1 MTGFYGAMDNQA
13 NPICNRAVR
22 YMNSKPFE
30 GLRVVDLSTRFSG
43 AFAARLF
50 GDFGADV
57 ILAEPPNG
65 HPCRNEPPFANS
77 SDQAESSVVHAF
89 VNWNKRSVLVSKDAE
104 RNELIRTADIVVTT
118 SFDEAY
124 LAEIETALSNDA
136 VHLCVTAYG
145 LHGPLQGKHGNNLT
159 LSSHVGWASINGYR
173 DEPPLAMPRNQNGIV
188 GGVMGY
194 IATASALRCR
204 NSQTAPERVDVSELE
219 SYALTVHPWGVA
231 GVYHGR
237 TANRGPGGGRL
248 RGSPGPLWDLS
259 DGRMNLG
266 LADFHNWTDAMNVC
280 GLPDQGARPDLIP
293 DIGRHSQDLRDV
305 VLGLAESLPKFERWP
320 VFHAL
325 AELRCVI
332 GVVQDIGDLVRN
344 EHLLARDYFTETKI
358 AGQKVRVTGA
368 PAKLHPSPWGVHKP
382 APKLG
387 EHSLKD
393 VSPASGTTSRQAQTD
408 QSFEEGPLTGIR
420 VLSFGQAWSGTFATE
435 LLALLGAD
443 VVQIASV
450 KHPDAFRR
458 ISNVV
463 PAGVREENRTQHV
476 PNTQGH
482 YNSVNLHKREIDLD
496 LTDPRGQEILWQLIP
511 KFDMLIDNF
520 RPTVL
525 PRWGVTLE
533 RLHAVKPGIIWASIS
548 GYGESGPY
556 SHYPANG
563 ATTEPM
569 AGLSSVHGYD
579 GDRGMNTGGLYPDPI
594 SGYFLVATIMA
605 ALQHR
610 DRTGE
615 PQRVDLSMMEAVSA
629 VIGDAVIEF
638 DARGDVPS
646 PGGNRHLAHAPH
658 NMYKAA
664 ADDWIAIA
672 VETNE
677 MWDALVRLV
686 GDPRLADPVFQDE
699 SSRKARE
706 LELDGILAEWVAD
719 NDAEELA
726 TQLRNGGVCASRVV
740 PLVEVYGKPDQA
752 LQDAG
757 FIQRVEHPEA
767 GSNWMPGR
775 PFRFSTIGTPPIRPA
790 PCVGQHSEEVFREE
804 LGMDR
809 VTYQSLVEED
819 LTGTLDERLAN

>member
-1 MTGFYGAMDNQA
+1 MQT
-13 NPICNRAVR
+13 
-22 YMNSKPFE
+22 KPFE

-57 ILAEPPNG
+57 ILAEPPEG
-65 HPCRNEPPFANS
+65 HPSRSEPPF
-77 SDQAESSVVHAF
+77 SDSPDRSESSVIHAY
-89 VNWNKRSVLVSKDAE
+89 VNWNKRSVVVTSDIE
-104 RNELIRTADIVVTT
+104 RTELISTADLVVTT
-118 SFDEAY
+118 SFDLDYIADIEA
-124 LAEIETALSNDA
+124 AIPDNAI
-136 VHLCVTAYG
+136 HLCVTAYG
-145 LHGPLQGKHGNNLT
+145 LHGSLQGRQGNNLT
-159 LSSHVGWASINGYR
+159 LSSHCGWASINGFR

-188 GGVMGY
+188 GGVTGY
-194 IATASALRCR
+194 IAAASALRCR
-204 NSQTAPERVDVSELE
+204 NSQSAPERVDVSELE
-219 SYALTVHPWGVA
+219 AYALTVHPWGVA

-248 RGSPGPLWDLS
+248 RGSPGPLWNLA

-280 GLPDQGARPDLIP
+280 GLPEQGKRSELIP

-305 VLGLAESLPKFERWP
+305 VHGLAESLPKLQRWP

-332 GVVQDIGDLVRN
+332 GVVQDVDDLVEN
-344 EHLLARDYFTETKI
+344 EHLVARDYFAETEI
-358 AGQKVRVTGA
+358 AGRRVRVAGA
-368 PAKLHPSPWGVHKP
+368 PAKLHPSPWAVHTP

-387 EHSLKD
+387 EHLHSDLSLTKTESQQPKA
-393 VSPASGTTSRQAQTD
+393 VRQFT
-408 QSFEEGPLTGIR
+408 EGPLTGVR

-443 VVQIASV
+443 VVQIASI

-463 PAGVREENRTQHV
+463 PAGVRDETHTQHV
-476 PNTQGH
+476 PNNQGH

-496 LTDPRGQEILWQLIP
+496 LTHPKGQEILWKLIP
-511 KFDMLIDNF
+511 QFDMLIDNF

-533 RLHAVKPGIIWASIS
+533 RLHAAKPGMIWASIS

-569 AGLSSVHGYD
+569 AGLSSIHGYD
-579 GDRGMNTGGLYPDPI
+579 GDSGMNTGGLYPDPI

-615 PQRVDLSMMEAVSA
+615 PQRVDLSMMEAVSS
-629 VIGDAVIEF
+629 VIGDAVIEY
-638 DARGDVPS
+638 DACGKVPS

-664 ADDWIAIA
+664 GDDWIAIA
-672 VETNE
+672 VETDE
-677 MWDALVRLV
+677 MWSALVHLV
-686 GDPRLADPVFQDE
+686 ADNRLADPVFRDE
-699 SSRKARE
+699 TTRKARE
-706 LELDGILAEWVAD
+706 AEIDQVLNEWVC
-719 NDAEELA
+719 NKNAEQLA
-726 TQLRNGGVCASRVV
+726 TQLRDAGICASRVV
-740 PLVEVYGKPDQA
+740 PLIELYSKPDQA
-752 LQDAG
+752 LRDAG
-757 FIQRVEHPEA
+757 FIEKVHHPES

-775 PFRFSTIGTPPIRPA
+775 PFRFSTLGTPPIRPA
-790 PCVGQHSEEVFREE
+790 PCVGQHSQEVFEQE
-804 LGMDR
+804 LGMDAA
-809 VTYQSLVEED
+809 TYRSLVEED

>member
-1 MTGFYGAMDNQA
+1 MH
-13 NPICNRAVR
+13 
-22 YMNSKPFE
+22 SKPFD

-57 ILAEPPNG
+57 ILAEPPEG
-65 HPCRNEPPFANS
+65 HPCRSEPPFTNT
-77 SDQAESSVVHAF
+77 SDRSESSVIHAF
-89 VNWNKRSVLVSKDAE
+89 VNWNKRSVVVTTDEE
-104 RNELIRTADIVVTT
+104 RNELLRAADIVVTT
-118 SFDEAY
+118 SFDTEYLTDIEA
-124 LAEIETALSNDA
+124 AMQNDA

-145 LHGPLQGKHGNNLT
+145 LHGPLQGKQGNNLT
-159 LSSHVGWASINGYR
+159 LSSHSGWASINGYR
-173 DEPPLAMPRNQNGIV
+173 DEPPLAMSRNQNGIV

-194 IATASALRCR
+194 IAAASALRCR
-204 NSQTAPERVDVSELE
+204 DSHSALERVDVSELAA
-219 SYALTVHPWGVA
+219 YALTVHPWGVA

-237 TANRGPGGGRL
+237 TANRGPGGGRP
-248 RGSPGPLWDLS
+248 RGSSGPLWNLA

-266 LADFHNWTDAMNVC
+266 LADFHNWTEAMNVC
-280 GLPDQGARPDLIP
+280 GLPEQGKRPELIP
-293 DIGRHSQDLRDV
+293 DVGRHSQDLRDV
-305 VLGLAESLPKFERWP
+305 VHGLAESLPKLQRWP

-332 GVVQDIGDLVRN
+332 GVVQNIEDLVSN
-344 EHLLARDYFTETKI
+344 EHLLARDYFAETTI
-358 AGQKVRVTGA
+358 ADKKVRVAGA
-368 PAKLHPSPWGVHKP
+368 PAKLHPSPWAVHSP
-382 APKLG
+382 APRLG
-387 EHSLKD
+387 AHSLTD
-393 VSPASGTTSRQAQTD
+393 IERTRDESPRSQATR
-408 QSFEEGPLTGIR
+408 SYSEGPLTGVR

-443 VVQIASV
+443 VVQVASI

-463 PAGVREENRTQHV
+463 PAGVRDETLSQHV

-496 LTDPRGQEILWQLIP
+496 LTHPKGQQILWELIP

-533 RLHAVKPGIIWASIS
+533 RLHEVKPGMIWASIS

-569 AGLSSVHGYD
+569 AGLSSLHGYD
-579 GDRGMNTGGLYPDPI
+579 GDSGMNTGGLYPDPI

-610 DRTGE
+610 DHTGE
-615 PQRVDLSMMEAVSA
+615 PQRVDLSMMEAVSS
-629 VIGDAVIEF
+629 VIGDAVIEY
-638 DARGDVPS
+638 DARGEVPS
-646 PGGNRHLAHAPH
+646 PGGNRHLKHAPH

-664 ADDWIAIA
+664 EEDWIAIA
-672 VETNE
+672 VETDD
-677 MWDALVRLV
+677 MWTALIREIGDSRLT
-686 GDPRLADPVFQDE
+686 DSALQEEANRKSRE
-699 SSRKARE
+699 SEIDDVLS
-706 LELDGILAEWVAD
+706 DWVHEQ
-719 NDAEELA
+719 DAEELA
-726 TQLRNGGVCASRVV
+726 TKLRDVGICASRVV
-740 PLVEVYGKPDQA
+740 PLIELYSKPDKA
-752 LQDAG
+752 LRDSG
-757 FIQRVEHPEA
+757 FINEVHHPEA
-767 GSNWMPGR
+767 GINWMPGR
-775 PFRFSTIGTPPIRPA
+775 PFRFSTLGTPPIRPA
-790 PCVGQHSEEVFREE
+790 PCVGQHSQEIFANE
-804 LGMDR
+804 LGMDEA
-809 VTYQSLVEED
+809 TYRNLVDQD

>member
-1 MTGFYGAMDNQA
+1 MQT
-13 NPICNRAVR
+13 
-22 YMNSKPFE
+22 KPFE
-30 GLRVVDLSTRFSG
+30 GLRVVDLSTRVSG

-57 ILAEPPNG
+57 ILAEPPEG
-65 HPCRNEPPFANS
+65 HPCRSEPPFSDS
-77 SDQAESSVVHAF
+77 SERTESSVIHAF
-89 VNWNKRSVLVSKDAE
+89 VNWNKRSFVVTSDVE
-104 RNELIRTADIVVTT
+104 RNELISTAELVVTT
-118 SFDEAY
+118 SFDLDYIAD
-124 LAEIETALSNDA
+124 IETALPDDA
-136 VHLCVTAYG
+136 VHLCITAYG
-145 LHGPLQGKHGNNLT
+145 LHGSLQGRQGNNLT
-159 LSSHVGWASINGYR
+159 LSSHCGWASINGFR

-194 IATASALRCR
+194 IAAASALRCR
-204 NSQTAPERVDVSELE
+204 DSQSGPERVDVSELE
-219 SYALTVHPWGVA
+219 AYALTVHPWGVA

-237 TANRGPGGGRL
+237 SANRGPGGGRP
-248 RGSPGPLWDLS
+248 RGSPGPLWNLA

-266 LADFHNWTDAMNVC
+266 LADFHNWTAAMNVC
-280 GLPDQGARPDLIP
+280 GLPAQGRRPELIS

-305 VLGLAESLPKFERWP
+305 VHGLAESLPKLQRWP

-332 GVVQDIGDLVRN
+332 GVVQNIDDLVEN
-344 EHLLARDYFTETKI
+344 EHLQDRDYFAETAI
-358 AGQKVRVTGA
+358 AGHKVRVSGA
-368 PAKLHPSPWGVHKP
+368 PAKLHPSPWRVHTP
-382 APKLG
+382 APRLG
-387 EHSLKD
+387 EHSLDEVRRTKTE
-393 VSPASGTTSRQAQTD
+393 SP
-408 QSFEEGPLTGIR
+408 QSEAARSYSEGPLSGIR

-443 VVQIASV
+443 VVQIASI

-463 PAGVREENRTQHV
+463 PAGVRDETRTQHV
-476 PNTQGH
+476 PNNQGH

-496 LTDPRGQEILWQLIP
+496 LTHPKGQEILWQLIP

-533 RLHAVKPGIIWASIS
+533 RLHAVKPGMIWASIS

-569 AGLSSVHGYD
+569 AGLSSIHGYD
-579 GDRGMNTGGLYPDPI
+579 GDSGMNTGGLYPDPI

-615 PQRVDLSMMEAVSA
+615 PQRVDLSMMEAVSSA
-629 VIGDAVIEF
+629 IGDAVIEY
-638 DARGDVPS
+638 DACGEIPS

-664 ADDWIAIA
+664 GDDWIAIA
-672 VETNE
+672 VETDE
-677 MWDALVRLV
+677 MWSALVRLV
-686 GDPRLADPVFQDE
+686 ADDRLVDPVFRDE
-699 SSRKARE
+699 ISRKARE
-706 LELDGILAEWVAD
+706 ADIDQVLNEWVC
-719 NDAEELA
+719 NKDAEHLA
-726 TQLRNGGVCASRVV
+726 TQLRDAGICASRVV
-740 PLVEVYGKPDQA
+740 PLIELYSKPDQA
-752 LQDAG
+752 LRDAG
-757 FIQRVEHPEA
+757 FIEKVHHPES

-775 PFRFSTIGTPPIRPA
+775 PFRFSTLGTPPIRPA
-790 PCVGQHSEEVFREE
+790 PCVGQHSQEVFDQE
-804 LGMDR
+804 LGMDAA
-809 VTYQSLVEED
+809 TYRSLVEED

>member
-1 MTGFYGAMDNQA
+1 MHA
-13 NPICNRAVR
+13 NP
-22 YMNSKPFE
+22 FQ

-57 ILAEPPNG
+57 ILAEPPQG
-65 HPCRNEPPFANS
+65 HPCRTDPPHANA
-77 SDQAESSVVHAF
+77 SDQPETSVIHAF
-89 VNWNKRSVLVSKDAE
+89 VNWNKRSVVLTTDDE
-104 RNELIRTADIVVTT
+104 RNELVRDADVVVTT
-118 SFDEAY
+118 SFDLDYLVDLEA
-124 LAEIETALSNDA
+124 ALPIDA
-136 VHLCVTAYG
+136 VHLCITAYG
-145 LHGPLQGKHGNNLT
+145 LHGPLQGKQGNNLT
-159 LSSHVGWASINGYR
+159 LSSHCGWASINGFR
-173 DEPPLAMPRNQNGIV
+173 DEPPLSMPRNQNGIV

-194 IATASALRCR
+194 IAAASALRCR
-204 NSQTAPERVDVSELE
+204 DSQSAPERIDVSELE

-237 TANRGPGGGRL
+237 TANRGPGGGRP
-248 RGSPGPLWDLS
+248 RGSPGPLWQLA

-266 LADFHNWTDAMNVC
+266 LADFHNWTDAMDVC
-280 GLPDQGARPDLIP
+280 GLPEQGRKPELIP

-305 VLGLAESLPKFERWP
+305 VHGLAESLPKLQRWP

-332 GVVQDIGDLVRN
+332 GVVQDISDLVKN
-344 EHLLARDYFTETKI
+344 EHLLERDYFAETAI
-358 AGQKVRVTGA
+358 VGQDVRVAGA
-368 PAKLHPSPWGVHKP
+368 PAKLHPSPWAIHKP
-382 APKLG
+382 APRLG
-387 EHSLKD
+387 EHSLEDIEHRITESTRPKA
-393 VSPASGTTSRQAQTD
+393 PR
-408 QSFEEGPLTGIR
+408 SFPEGPLTGIR

-443 VVQIASV
+443 VVQVASI

-463 PAGVREENRTQHV
+463 PAGVRDETLMQHV

-496 LTDPRGQEILWQLIP
+496 LTHPKGQEILWQLIP

-533 RLHAVKPGIIWASIS
+533 RLHAAKPGMIWASIS

-569 AGLSSVHGYD
+569 AGLSSIHGYD
-579 GDRGMNTGGLYPDPI
+579 GDSGMNTGGLYPDPI

-615 PQRVDLSMMEAVSA
+615 PQRVDLSMMEAVSS
-629 VIGDAVIEF
+629 VIGDSVIEY
-638 DARGDVPS
+638 DACGEVPA

-664 ADDWIAIA
+664 DTDWIAIA
-672 VETNE
+672 VETDG
-677 MWDALVRLV
+677 MWADLVQLV
-686 GDPRLADPVFQDE
+686 ADDRLADPVFRDE
-699 SSRKARE
+699 TIRKARE
-706 LELDGILAEWVAD
+706 AEIDQALSEWVSEK
-719 NDAEELA
+719 DAEELA
-726 TQLRNGGVCASRVV
+726 IQLRDIGVCASRVV
-740 PLVEVYGKPDQA
+740 PLIELYSKPDQA
-752 LQDAG
+752 LRDAG
-757 FIQRVEHPEA
+757 FIDQVHHPEA
-767 GSNWMPGR
+767 GTNWMPGR
-775 PFRFSTIGTPPIRPA
+775 PFRFSTLGTPRIRPA
-790 PCVGQHSEEVFREE
+790 PCVGEHSQEVFEEE
-804 LGMDR
+804 LGMD
-809 VTYQSLVEED
+809 VAVYNTLVEQD
-819 LTGTLDERLAN
+819 LTGTLDERLTN

>member
-1 MTGFYGAMDNQA
+1 MH
-13 NPICNRAVR
+13 PE
-22 YMNSKPFE
+22 PFE

-57 ILAEPPNG
+57 ILAESPDG
-65 HPCRNEPPFANS
+65 HPCRSEPPLADTSNRS
-77 SDQAESSVVHAF
+77 ESSVIHAF
-89 VNWNKRSVLVSKDAE
+89 VNWNKRSVVVTTDDE
-104 RNELIRTADIVVTT
+104 RNELIRTADVVVTT
-118 SFDEAY
+118 SFDIEY
-124 LAEIETALSNDA
+124 LTDIEAEIQNDA

-145 LHGPLQGKHGNNLT
+145 LHGPLQGRHGNNLT
-159 LSSHVGWASINGYR
+159 LSSHCGWASINGFR

-194 IATASALRCR
+194 IAAASALRCR
-204 NSQTAPERVDVSELE
+204 DSQSAPERIDVSELE
-219 SYALTVHPWGVA
+219 AYALTVHPWGVA

-248 RGSPGPLWDLS
+248 RGSPGPLWNLA

-280 GLPDQGARPDLIP
+280 GLPEQGKRPELIP

-305 VLGLAESLPKFERWP
+305 VHGLAESLPKLQRWP

-332 GVVQDIGDLVRN
+332 GVVQDIGDLVEN
-344 EHLLARDYFTETKI
+344 EHLLARDYFAETEI
-358 AGQKVRVTGA
+358 ASQKVRVAGA
-368 PAKLHPSPWGVHKP
+368 PAKLQPSPWSVHTP
-382 APKLG
+382 APRLG
-387 EHSLKD
+387 EHSLSD
-393 VSPASGTTSRQAQTD
+393 VAISRKAVPQPQTAR
-408 QSFEEGPLTGIR
+408 SFKEGPLTGIR

-443 VVQIASV
+443 VVQVASI

-463 PAGVREENRTQHV
+463 PTGVRDENRTQHV

-496 LTDPRGQEILWQLIP
+496 LTHPKGQELLWELIP
-511 KFDMLIDNF
+511 NFDMLIDNF
-520 RPTVL
+520 RPSVL

-533 RLHAVKPGIIWASIS
+533 RLHAIKPGMIWASIS

-569 AGLSSVHGYD
+569 AGLSSIHGYD
-579 GDRGMNTGGLYPDPI
+579 GDLGMNTGGLYPDPI

-605 ALQHR
+605 ALEHR
-610 DRTGE
+610 DHTGE
-615 PQRVDLSMMEAVSA
+615 PQRVDLSMMEAVSS
-629 VIGDAVIEF
+629 VIGDAVIEY
-638 DARGDVPS
+638 DALGEVPS
-646 PGGNRHLAHAPH
+646 PGGNQHLAHAPH
-658 NMYKAA
+658 NTYEAFEQE
-664 ADDWIAIA
+664 WIAIA
-672 VETNE
+672 VETDD
-677 MWDALVRLV
+677 MWASLVQLIGDRRLE
-686 GDPRLADPVFQDE
+686 DPAMRTEANRKSRESEIDE
-699 SSRKARE
+699 VLS
-706 LELDGILAEWVAD
+706 EWIRD
-719 NDAEELA
+719 QDAEDLA
-726 TQLRNGGVCASRVV
+726 TKLRDNGICASRVV
-740 PLVEVYGKPDQA
+740 PLIELYSKPDQA
-752 LQDAG
+752 LLDAG
-757 FIQRVEHPEA
+757 FIQKVDHPEA

-775 PFRFSTIGTPPIRPA
+775 PFRFSTLGTPPIRPA
-790 PCVGQHSEEVFREE
+790 PCVGQHSQEVFESE
-804 LGMDR
+804 LGMDADAYL
-809 VTYQSLVEED
+809 TLVEQD

>member
-1 MTGFYGAMDNQA
+1 MQ
-13 NPICNRAVR
+13 P
-22 YMNSKPFE
+22 KPFE

-57 ILAEPPNG
+57 VLAEPPEG
-65 HPCRNEPPFANS
+65 HPCRSEPPFAES
-77 SDQAESSVVHAF
+77 SNQAESSVIHAF
-89 VNWNKRSVLVSKDAE
+89 VNWNKRSVVFVTDEE
-104 RNELIRTADIVVTT
+104 RNELIRKADVVITT
-118 SFDEAY
+118 SFELDYLKDIEAS
-124 LAEIETALSNDA
+124 LSNDA

-145 LHGPLQGKHGNNLT
+145 LHGPLQGREGNNLT
-159 LSSHVGWASINGYR
+159 LSSHCGWASINGFR

-194 IATASALRCR
+194 IAAASALRCR
-204 NSQTAPERVDVSELE
+204 DSQSAPERVDVSELE
-219 SYALTVHPWGVA
+219 AYALTVHPWGVA

-248 RGSPGPLWDLS
+248 RGSPGPLWNLA
-259 DGRMNLG
+259 DGRINLG
-266 LADFHNWTDAMNVC
+266 LADFHNWTEAMNVC
-280 GLPDQGARPDLIP
+280 GLPEQGARPELIP

-305 VLGLAESLPKFERWP
+305 VHGLAESLPNLQRWP

-332 GVVQDIGDLVRN
+332 GVVQDIGDLVEN
-344 EHLLARDYFTETKI
+344 EHLLARDYFAETQI
-358 AGQKVRVTGA
+358 ADHNVRVAGA
-368 PAKLHPSPWGVHKP
+368 PAKLHPSPWAVHAS

-387 EHSLKD
+387 EHSLKN
-393 VSPASGTTSRQAQTD
+393 VSHRGPRSHEPKTD
-408 QSFEEGPLTGIR
+408 RSFDEGPLAGVR

-463 PAGVREENRTQHV
+463 PAGVRDETLQQHV

-496 LTDPRGQEILWQLIP
+496 LTHPKGQEILWQLIP

-520 RPTVL
+520 RPSVL
-525 PRWGVTLE
+525 PRWGVTLD
-533 RLHAVKPGIIWASIS
+533 RLNDVKPGMIWASIS

-569 AGLSSVHGYD
+569 AGLASVHGYD
-579 GDRGMNTGGLYPDPI
+579 GDLGMNTGGLYPDPI

-605 ALQHR
+605 ALEHR

-615 PQRVDLSMMEAVSA
+615 PQRVDLSMMEAVSS
-629 VIGDAVIEF
+629 VIGDAVIEY
-638 DARGDVPS
+638 DAFGDIPT
-646 PGGNRHLAHAPH
+646 PGGNRNLRHAPH
-658 NMYKAA
+658 NMYAA
-664 ADDWIAIA
+664 AEHEWVAVA
-672 VETNE
+672 VETDE
-677 MWDALVRLV
+677 MWSALVQAT
-686 GDPRLADPVFQDE
+686 GDSRLADPVFQDE
-699 SSRKARE
+699 AMRKAKE
-706 LELDGILAEWVAD
+706 IELDEILSEWVAD
-719 NDAEELA
+719 KDAEEVA
-726 TQLRNGGVCASRVV
+726 THLRNAGICASRVV
-740 PLVEVYGKPDQA
+740 PLIELYSKPDKE
-752 LQDAG
+752 LKDAG
-757 FIQRVEHPEA
+757 FIQQVEHPEA

-775 PFRFSTIGTPPIRPA
+775 PFRFSTLGTPPIRPA
-790 PCVGQHSEEVFREE
+790 PCVGQHSQEVFENE
-804 LGMDR
+804 LGMNAA
-809 VTYQSLVEED
+809 TYKALVEED

>member
-1 MTGFYGAMDNQA
+1 MLT
-13 NPICNRAVR
+13 
-22 YMNSKPFE
+22 KPFE
-30 GLRVVDLSTRFSG
+30 GLRVIDLSTRFSG

-57 ILAEPPNG
+57 ILVEPPEG
-65 HPCRNEPPFANS
+65 HPCRSEPPFTNT
-77 SDQAESSVVHAF
+77 SDRSESSVIHAY
-89 VNWNKRSVLVSKDAE
+89 VNWNKRSVVVTTDDE
-104 RNELIRTADIVVTT
+104 RNELLRAADIVVTT
-118 SFDEAY
+118 SFDTEYLTDIEA
-124 LAEIETALSNDA
+124 AMQNDA

-145 LHGPLQGKHGNNLT
+145 LHGPLQGKQGNNLT
-159 LSSHVGWASINGYR
+159 LSSHSGWASINGYR
-173 DEPPLAMPRNQNGIV
+173 DEPPLAMSRNQNGIV
-188 GGVMGY
+188 GGVMGS
-194 IATASALRCR
+194 IAAASALRCR
-204 NSQTAPERVDVSELE
+204 DSQSAPERVDVSELE
-219 SYALTVHPWGVA
+219 AYALTVHPWGVA

-237 TANRGPGGGRL
+237 TANRGPGGGRP
-248 RGSPGPLWDLS
+248 RGSSGPLWNLA

-280 GLPDQGARPDLIP
+280 GLPEQGKRPELIP

-305 VLGLAESLPKFERWP
+305 VHGLAESLPKLQRWP

-332 GVVQDIGDLVRN
+332 GVVQDIDDLVSN
-344 EHLLARDYFTETKI
+344 EHLLARGYFAETAI
-358 AGQKVRVTGA
+358 AGKKVRVSGA
-368 PAKLHPSPWGVHKP
+368 PAKLHPSPWAVHSP
-382 APKLG
+382 APRLG
-387 EHSLKD
+387 AHSLTD
-393 VSPASGTTSRQAQTD
+393 VERNLEESPRSQAIR
-408 QSFEEGPLTGIR
+408 SYSEGPLTGVR

-443 VVQIASV
+443 VVQVASI

-463 PAGVREENRTQHV
+463 PAGVRNESITQHV

-496 LTDPRGQEILWQLIP
+496 LTHPKGQEILWELIP
-511 KFDMLIDNF
+511 KFDILIDNF
-520 RPTVL
+520 RPSVL

-533 RLHAVKPGIIWASIS
+533 RLHEVRPGMIWASIS

-569 AGLSSVHGYD
+569 AGLSSIHGYD
-579 GDRGMNTGGLYPDPI
+579 GDLGMNTGGLYPDPI

-615 PQRVDLSMMEAVSA
+615 PQRVDLSMMEAVSS
-629 VIGDAVIEF
+629 VIGDAVIEY
-638 DARGDVPS
+638 DACGEIPS
-646 PGGNRHLAHAPH
+646 PGGNRHLKHAPH

-664 ADDWIAIA
+664 EQDWVAIA
-672 VETNE
+672 VETDD
-677 MWDALVRLV
+677 MWTALVRLV
-686 GDPRLADPVFQDE
+686 ADSRLMDPAMQLEANRKSRETEIDE
-699 SSRKARE
+699 VLS
-706 LELDGILAEWVAD
+706 EWVLD
-719 NDAEELA
+719 KNAEELA
-726 TQLRNGGVCASRVV
+726 TQLRDVGICASRVV
-740 PLVEVYGKPDQA
+740 PLIELYSKPDQA
-752 LQDAG
+752 LLDAG
-757 FIQRVEHPEA
+757 FIEEVHHPEA

-775 PFRFSTIGTPPIRPA
+775 PFRFSTLGTPPIRPA
-790 PCVGQHSEEVFREE
+790 PCVGQHSQEVFETE
-804 LGMDR
+804 LGMDA
-809 VTYQSLVEED
+809 VTYRKLVEQD